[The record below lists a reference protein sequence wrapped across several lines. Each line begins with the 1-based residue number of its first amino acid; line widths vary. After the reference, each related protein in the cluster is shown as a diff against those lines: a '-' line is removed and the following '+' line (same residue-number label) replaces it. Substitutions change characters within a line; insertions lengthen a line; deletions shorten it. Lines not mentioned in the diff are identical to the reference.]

1 MSMDL
6 KLNKAQFS
14 IMIQY
19 GRFLRNILGNLGK
32 KKSNNRPSYYFS

>member
-6 KLNKAQFS
+6 KLSKAPFS

-19 GRFLRNILGNLGK
+19 GGFLRKILGNLGK
-32 KKSNNRPSYYFS
+32 KK